1 MAPDDDLTAALAG
14 LASAPARVRGHYLLA
29 ILQWGMTALR
39 GKATAAPAEGSGPR
53 GEPLGA
59 GNGAEPAGKAGGK
72 RTRAP
77 RTGSEDEE
85 AAARPLAVVPLPP
98 QQDARLWW
106 LLAVLLGCEGLPSAE
121 VQAQALL
128 KPLLAACQAAP
139 LPDQRTK
146 GGLRILNLSLKFSS
160 SRRFRYATG
169 LLKALEAQG

>member
-59 GNGAEPAGKAGGK
+59 GKGAEPAGKAGGK
-72 RTRAP
+72 RTRAS
-77 RTGSEDEE
+77 RTGSE
-85 AAARPLAVVPLPP
+85 AAETARPLAVVPLPP

-121 VQAQALL
+121 VQAPALL

-139 LPDQRTK
+139 LTDQRTR
-146 GGLRILNLSLKFSS
+146 GGLRILNSKFE
-160 SRRFRYATG
+160 T
-169 LLKALEAQG
+169 LELQKISGCIRTA